1 MWAHA
6 KSFATTYLIKF
17 VPTEV
22 AEPLNELLETV
33 AQALEDTDTD
43 TDCRVGTLEHG
54 LQDDTDCPKIN
65 WNINLKV
72 PDFMIEMVRK
82 LLAGLAFEKPVY
94 FLNVCP
100 ADVLRGAELAD
111 ADTFAD
117 STSSSEASNL
127 LEYAYPLYSDFEEG
141 RFDGLGCS
149 LVRAMKIPSNVASMS
164 HDSSVGAEPHNYFS
178 FAFNGATF
186 EQRTPTLFA
195 PNRFVAQQIYVMRYP
210 ILQTV
215 WGENGLGLVS
225 EDEIRIQVCPLM
237 CIQGISRPDITIVLC
252 ALQVLGRN
260 LLRED
265 MIRKKYP
272 KLYTDCGESA
282 DEQCPDNYPGAKP
295 GSKEWNEVMKFTS
308 AVGMFGRSA
317 LKKRRESRKK
327 KDEANKKDEA
337 ATSGQQKCASGQYAE
352 AAASKSSRVPDITL
366 KSKQGK
372 ILGRYNCKGGTALPL
387 LTLGP

>member
-1 MWAHA
+1 MWADA

-43 TDCRVGTLEHG
+43 TDCRVWTPEHG
-54 LQDDTDCPKIN
+54 LQEDTDCQRYRLPE
-65 WNINLKV
+65 V
-72 PDFMIEMVRK
+72 PDFTIKIVRK
-82 LLAGLAFEKPVY
+82 LLAGLALEKPVY

-237 CIQGISRPDITIVLC
+237 CIQGISMPDS
-252 ALQVLGRN
+252 Q
-260 LLRED
+260 
-265 MIRKKYP
+265 
-272 KLYTDCGESA
+272 
-282 DEQCPDNYPGAKP
+282 
-295 GSKEWNEVMKFTS
+295 
-308 AVGMFGRSA
+308 
-317 LKKRRESRKK
+317 
-327 KDEANKKDEA
+327 
-337 ATSGQQKCASGQYAE
+337 
-352 AAASKSSRVPDITL
+352 
-366 KSKQGK
+366 
-372 ILGRYNCKGGTALPL
+372 
-387 LTLGP
+387 